1 MGNQCSDS
9 QSTKITDSQFGDIN
23 QTFNT
28 GENTYET
35 VFYNFESFKELEIE
49 RVKNHWEAIKELPS
63 EHIVKPHAIREEKD
77 KVLFIPRYSLTIDF
91 TKYDRN
97 IQDYAND
104 FLKRNPLIPEI
115 TVINVMSDIVDAMHA
130 LFREGIRHE
139 NISPQTI
146 FIDYNNKW
154 ILATPNYKT
163 VNLTSR
169 TGEPDTPVKYLIA
182 AEVANSKFYDPFV
195 ADVYSFGI
203 TLLQI
208 LTPLSPESQNRY
220 LEQRDVDRLIE
231 AVRPYYSSHLM
242 KLLTAMSYVEKGR
255 RSHILEIMKMINALR
270 DVQA

>member
-28 GENTYET
+28 GQNTYDT

-63 EHIVKPHAIREEKD
+63 EHIVKPQSIREEKN

-97 IQDYAND
+97 IEDYAND
-104 FLKRNPLIPEI
+104 FLKHNPLVPEI
-115 TVINVMSDIVDAMHA
+115 IILNVISDVMDAMVA
-130 LFREGIRHE
+130 LFKEGIRHE

-146 FIDYNNKW
+146 FIDYNNNW

-163 VNLTSR
+163 VNLVSR
-169 TGEPDTPVKYLIA
+169 ADESEKPVKFLIA
-182 AEVANSKFYDPFV
+182 EEVANSQFYDPFS
-195 ADVYSFGI
+195 ADMFSFGI
-203 TLLQI
+203 TVLHI
-208 LTPLSPESQNRY
+208 LSPLSTEAQNRY
-220 LEQRDVDRLIE
+220 LDQRDVDRLIE
-231 AVRPYYSSHLM
+231 AIRPYYSTHLI
-242 KLLTAMSYVEKGR
+242 KLIKSMTFVEKSR
-255 RSHILEIMKMINALR
+255 RSHILEIMKMINTLR
-270 DVQA
+270 DV